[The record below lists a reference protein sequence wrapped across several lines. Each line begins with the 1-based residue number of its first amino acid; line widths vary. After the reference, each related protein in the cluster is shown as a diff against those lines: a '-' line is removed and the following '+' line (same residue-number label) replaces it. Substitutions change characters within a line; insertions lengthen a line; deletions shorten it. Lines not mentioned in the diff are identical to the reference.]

1 MATKMQQ
8 FETYT
13 TSDGDT
19 VDLIAFNRFGT
30 STGTTEAIYAA
41 NLYLADLGPVLPA
54 GVQIQIPVP
63 LAQPVATSQRL
74 WD

>member
-1 MATKMQQ
+1 MQG

-13 TSDGDT
+13 TVDGDT
-19 VDLIAFNRFGT
+19 VDLIAFRRFGS

-54 GVQIQIPVP
+54 GVVIQIPVP
-63 LAQPVATSQRL
+63 LAKPTATLKRL